1 MALSTA
7 QPCSPAPDKAP
18 PAQAIRGTEEIALWL
33 AQVRDGDL
41 PVVLR
46 GAGDAQVTG
55 TLWAVDR
62 EASRLCFGVDEK
74 APALQALL
82 QGSAINASTEVD
94 RIGLEFELQRPLL
107 VRSASGCA
115 LQTALPTSMAR
126 HQRRNSYRVRS
137 GQRVGPSV
145 RLQLPGHTHEALNL
159 RVLDISIGGCSL
171 LLPSTL
177 PVPQLGFS
185 FKAVRV
191 EMGPG
196 ASFTADM
203 ALHVVRTASGSQEFH
218 LGCEWQRMDG
228 AAQRSLQRYIDD
240 TQRRRRSLAAL

>member
-1 MALSTA
+1 MALHHFQA
-7 QPCSPAPDKAP
+7 VDPAADKVP
-18 PAQAIRGTEEIALWL
+18 PAQTIRGSEEIALWL

-41 PVVLR
+41 PVVLL
-46 GAGDAQVTG
+46 GAGGAHLTG

-62 EASRLCFGVDEK
+62 EAGRLCFGIDEK
-74 APALQALL
+74 TAALQALL
-82 QGSAINASTEVD
+82 QGSAISASTEVD
-94 RIGLEFELQRPLL
+94 RIGLEFDLQRPLL

-115 LQTALPTSMAR
+115 LQTALPTSLAR
-126 HQRRNSYRVRS
+126 HQRRNSFRVRS

-171 LLPSTL
+171 LLPGAL
-177 PVPQLGFS
+177 PVPSLGYS

-191 EMGPG
+191 EVEPG

-203 ALHVVRTASGSQEFH
+203 ALHVVRTASDTQEH
-218 LGCEWQRMDG
+218 QLGCEWQRMDG

-240 TQRRRRSLAAL
+240 TQRRRRSMATL